1 MAYFYTTDVEAK
13 ARLDYWRE
21 LVSNSIVPLEV
32 RPYPDTKKPGAFDG
46 GIEAARLADLQIV
59 TVTAGQHQVHRTAE
73 QIATRDEQLYCL
85 CLQVNGS
92 VQVSRGDRREV
103 IGEGDMMVLD
113 SSDRYRL
120 TFTGDH
126 QVACFHIPRQQF
138 SVPYDEVRDLVGTK
152 LPTTGGVAALMRP
165 FLLQLARQ
173 AYGDAVADPNRMA
186 GTVRDLTESL
196 LLERLG
202 DVRRD
207 AEAPRRLLLMRIR
220 QEIEERLASP
230 ELNPE
235 VLAAEHRMSVA
246 QLNKLFLSEGVGV
259 EQWISERRLEHCRR
273 DLRDVG
279 LRALPLAA
287 IGVRWGFP
295 DPFAFERAFEER
307 FRISPR
313 DYRVG

>member
-1 MAYFYTTDVEAK
+1 MAYFYTTDVEAR

-21 LVSNSIVPLEV
+21 LVSTSIVPLEV
-32 RPYPDTKKPGAFDG
+32 RPYPDTAKPATFDG
-46 GIEAARLADLQIV
+46 GIEAARLDDMQIV
-59 TVTAGQHQVHRTAE
+59 TVTAGKHQVRRTAE
-73 QIATRDEQLYCL
+73 QIANRDEQLYCV

-103 IGEGDMMVLD
+103 ISEGDMMVLD

-126 QVACFHIPRQQF
+126 QMACFHIPRQRF
-138 SVPYDEVRDLVGTK
+138 SVPHDDVRELVGTRM
-152 LPTTGGVAALMRP
+152 PTGGGVAALMRP

-173 AYGDAVADPNRMA
+173 AYGQAVTDPGRMV

-207 AEAPRRLLLMRIR
+207 TEAPRRLLLMRIR
-220 QEIEERLASP
+220 QDIEQRLASP
-230 ELNPE
+230 ELTVE
-235 VLAAEHRMSVA
+235 RLAVEHRLSVA

-259 EQWISERRLEHCRR
+259 GQWISERRLEHSRR
-273 DLRDVG
+273 DLRDVSLRG
-279 LRALPLAA
+279 LPAAA
-287 IGVRWGFP
+287 IGARWGYA
-295 DPFAFERAFEER
+295 DPMAFEHAFTDR
-307 FRISPR
+307 FRITPD
-313 DYRVG
+313 DYRIG